1 MEQSNC
7 HVISSRESHTRN
19 RNMVYVVTVVSLLS
33 SIPTLLLTN
42 LTSCGSHAP
51 YHALLIF
58 RTLRAVCF
66 YLIPVLIIFLSYC
79 NVYKKLR
86 QHINT
91 RSRNSINPIV
101 ERERRAQKLITALGF
116 VFTVTWGSYHA
127 SKIFANLQQSLWTEK
142 NEMLKVDASKI
153 YAMLPAENEIFN
165 RNAFRKKKLTQNK
178 NWQKLTHSKR
188 SEDDGHSLPSISR

>member
-1 MEQSNC
+1 MEQLNC
-7 HVISSRESHTRN
+7 HVVSSRESHTRN
-19 RNMVYVVTVVSLLS
+19 RHMVYVVTVVSLLS

-42 LTSCGSHAP
+42 LTSCGNHAP
-51 YHALLIF
+51 YHALLLF

-127 SKIFANLQQSLWTEK
+127 SKIFVNL
-142 NEMLKVDASKI
+142 I
-153 YAMLPAENEIFN
+153 YANMKIDAEDERFK
-165 RNAFRKKKLTQNK
+165 RNAFRKKQLTQNK
-178 NWQKLTHSKR
+178 NWQK
-188 SEDDGHSLPSISR
+188 

>member
-7 HVISSRESHTRN
+7 HVVSSRESHTRN
-19 RNMVYVVTVVSLLS
+19 KHMVYVVAVVSLLS

-42 LTSCGSHAP
+42 LQTCGNHAP
-51 YHALLIF
+51 YLDLLLF
-58 RTLRAVCF
+58 RTFRAVCF

-127 SKIFANLQQSLWTEK
+127 SKLYVNVSQWTAK
-142 NEMLKVDASKI
+142 NETNK
-153 YAMLPAENEIFN
+153 NEIFDDIKMIFTGGLQDL
-165 RNAFRKKKLTQNK
+165 AHFGYSADPLFYVGK
-178 NWQKLTHSKR
+178 N
-188 SEDDGHSLPSISR
+188 